1 MKTKDIHKRLADHLS
16 FLGMGYPPN
25 EDLEEILRANFNPL
39 EAEVALALPT
49 RVIPLQPA
57 GIDEIMGNVN
67 LSRPE
72 LEEILEGLLQRG
84 LLFSGKTEDGEKG
97 YALQQVG
104 FGFPQTFFWKGEV
117 TPHAQNMASLVAKYF
132 NRKVTQEAYGSAE
145 TKPYRY
151 IPVDKTIEPDI
162 QAVYP
167 YHMMESVI
175 RQATVF
181 AVCHCPCRMT
191 ARLRG
196 RGCEHPMEVC
206 MKFDEMAQYVIE
218 RKLGKEITREKAREI
233 IKQSEEAHLV
243 HFVDNVIDGIKHN
256 CNCCGCA
263 CWNVGSI
270 KRRKIPRDI
279 LMATYFIR
287 ETDEDECTG
296 CGECVEVCPVDAVAM
311 EGDFPTVDKGWCI
324 GCGVCVAKCPTG
336 TAKLKLRPDKID
348 QVPVPDFKKLYEKIL
363 VERGLK

>member
-1 MKTKDIHKRLADHLS
+1 MKTKDIHKQLADHLS

-25 EDLEEILRANFNPL
+25 EDLEEILRANFSPK

-84 LLFSGKTEDGEKG
+84 LLFSGKTEDGERG

-117 TPHAQNMASLVAKYF
+117 TPYAQNMASLVAKYF
-132 NRKVTQEAYGSAE
+132 NRKVTQEAYGSAK

-151 IPVDKTIEPDI
+151 IPMDKTIEPDI

-175 RQATVF
+175 QQATVF
-181 AVCHCPCRMT
+181 AVCHCPCRMI

-206 MKFDEMAQYVIE
+206 MKFDEVAQYVIE

-296 CGECVEVCPVDAVAM
+296 CGECVEVCPVDAIAM

-336 TAKLKLRPDKID
+336 AAKLKLRPDKID
-348 QVPVPDFKKLYEKIL
+348 QVPAPDFKKLYEKIL